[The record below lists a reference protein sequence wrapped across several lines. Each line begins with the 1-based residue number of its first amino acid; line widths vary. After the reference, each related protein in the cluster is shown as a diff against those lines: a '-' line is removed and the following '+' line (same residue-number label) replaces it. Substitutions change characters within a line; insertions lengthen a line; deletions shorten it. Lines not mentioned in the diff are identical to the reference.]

1 MRNVLTSFLD
11 FLKLKNISFILS
23 TYDGRIVTDFHS
35 ENFLKKNFDLKSF
48 LSDLKLKKDTFTA
61 NTYGD
66 YNYLNFPN
74 YEKVLIF
81 FKNETTVSSIMDI
94 YLLAELLDSID
105 SAVCFLD
112 NNFKVIL
119 SNQTFQ
125 IKYGDTYLGNATYFS
140 EYVLPDHLEKA
151 INSLKKKSKDELFIE
166 MYDINGNPNSV
177 KVSIFPWEDYSIVII
192 YDLKEKEIWS
202 KEIEGLKRIQ
212 NLVFDAIAQGLIVI
226 DREGNIIKF
235 NKFTAE
241 KYKFTSS
248 EMIGKNIFEL
258 FPDFLEFKLDKI
270 LAEIIE
276 TKKTKRILGIR
287 RYSSRLKK
295 ELVQNLYGY
304 PLIENGRCVGVV
316 VLIEDITEKKIIE
329 EEYHFVQKKSEIA
342 NDLNKLFSSN
352 IDLNLLI
359 PQVLK
364 YLYKNL
370 KPKNIF
376 YIDILNYQYYKINP
390 ATTELQNVK
399 DSLLEYFKNLK
410 DESVLYF
417 YGPKLKELQTKKNVK
432 NVIYIPV
439 TYNKKIFGKIVVEF
453 SEEVINDRY
462 KKDFIET
469 FYEQVGIIFDKS
481 YLYEEKNESLKKLEV
496 ILKVSKILSQ
506 DKDYKKSFRN
516 LLEFLISEIKADRG
530 FILVRTEEDKL
541 RAVSAIGID
550 EKELMEKDFRFGR
563 GVSGTVAL
571 KKEPLM
577 LDNLLKFPNVE
588 YTKGYKKEAQA
599 GICVP
604 IIFKGEL
611 VGVLML
617 TRFGKKPFTE
627 KDFELV
633 KIISNNSAS
642 FIKSLLLQ
650 IDSENKIEQLTILY
664 KIFTSLRSSLNI
676 NFLSKI
682 VTTTLGSLF
691 KSKVCLLLEKNKDE
705 TYFIKETY
713 FENEQIKSILLNKKN
728 YNFEKSINP
737 SVSNFF
743 DDPKISKE
751 FFKNEI
757 KYTTVLPIFINK
769 NNRFLLLIFTDSN
782 LKTKIYDYT
791 FNAIVQELYIKFESA
806 LLFDENE
813 RKLRQYNIISN
824 LMEKLIYVKSIEEFF
839 KYLLESAVE
848 IVDGTYGSLL
858 FEENGKL
865 VFKVSLGIDIGKLKK
880 IKDMSDSAA
889 GYVFKNGNTLI
900 LNDVSKSKFFKPIKS
915 LTNYYEVKSLI
926 YVPLKFL
933 GKTIGV
939 LCVDN
944 KKSGFF
950 NQSDKQFLET
960 LANTAII
967 AISRFEKSS
976 KDLQI
981 SDLILNNIPS
991 GVIYINKNGKVIH
1004 FNKSLLKIGEYNIE
1018 EIYNIDY
1025 TDLFEDKKGIIKN
1038 VFSTEKPLFRDEII
1052 LKSKKRGNIP
1062 CGISITPIKFEQDLE
1077 LVCIIQD
1084 LSNIKRIQ
1092 NELKAKENLAM
1103 LGQMAAGMAHEI
1115 KNPLS
1120 GILTGMEF
1128 LKMKLKEDDIL
1139 TESIDL
1145 VIKEV
1150 KRLDRLVNDMT
1161 SFAKVKT
1168 VLLTKV
1174 NILDVLNHAV
1184 EMVKNKLEEANIS
1197 LNVSINDDILEIMV
1211 DEEQMIEV
1219 FMNILLNAVQSIG
1232 KDGHIEIS
1240 LKKED
1245 GWLVID
1251 IYNDGPK
1258 IPEENLSKIF
1268 APFFT
1273 TKSGGTGLGLAIS
1286 FNIVK
1291 EHNGT
1296 IFAVNREN
1304 GVSFVI
1310 RLPLKN
1316 S

>member
-1 MRNVLTSFLD
+1 MRNVLVSFLD

-23 TYDGRIVTDFHS
+23 TYDGRVVSDYRK
-35 ENFLKKNFDLKSF
+35 ENFVEKDFDIKRF
-48 LSDLKLKKDTFTA
+48 LSSIKFKRDIFTYSTFGE
-61 NTYGD
+61 YI
-66 YNYLNFPN
+66 YFNFPN
-74 YEKVLIF
+74 YEKIIIF
-81 FKNETTVSSIMDI
+81 FKNEVNTSSIMDI

-112 NNFKVIL
+112 KDLKVIL
-119 SNQTFQ
+119 SNQSFQ

-140 EYVLPDHLEKA
+140 EYVLPDYLEKT
-151 INSLKKKSKDELFIE
+151 IISLKKKIKQELFIE
-166 MYDINGNPNSV
+166 MYDINGNSSSV

-192 YDLKEKEIWS
+192 YDLKEKEIWT

-212 NLVFDAIAQGLIVI
+212 NLVFDAIAQGIIVL

-241 KYKFTSS
+241 KYKFTNS
-248 EMIGKNIFEL
+248 EMIGKNIFDL
-258 FPDFLEFKLDKI
+258 FPDLLELKLDKI
-270 LAEIIE
+270 LSEIIE
-276 TKKTKRILGIR
+276 TKKTRRMLGVK
-287 RYSSRLKK
+287 RYSTRLKK

-316 VLIEDITEKKIIE
+316 ILIEDITEKKMIE
-329 EEYHFVQKKSEIA
+329 EEYYFVQKKTEIV
-342 NDLNKLFSSN
+342 NNLNNLFSSN
-352 IDLNLLI
+352 IDIKVLI

-364 YLYKNL
+364 YYFKNL
-370 KPKNIF
+370 KPKNVYYVDVLKDEQF
-376 YIDILNYQYYKINP
+376 KLDVTTFDLNKIKSKH
-390 ATTELQNVK
+390 L
-399 DSLLEYFKNLK
+399 DHFKNLR
-410 DESVLYF
+410 DE
-417 YGPKLKELQTKKNVK
+417 
-432 NVIYIPV
+432 NVIYYYGTKLNELKVKKNIKNIIYLPII
-439 TYNKKIFGKIVVEF
+439 YNKKMFGKIITEF
-453 SEEVINDRY
+453 TEDVANDRF
-462 KKDFIET
+462 KKDFIQT
-469 FYEQVGIIFDKS
+469 FYEQVGNIFDKS

-516 LLEFLISEIKADRG
+516 LLEFLISEINADRG
-530 FILVRTEEDKL
+530 FILVKTEEDKL

-550 EKELMEKDFRFGR
+550 EKELMERDFFVGK

-571 KKEPLM
+571 TKEPLM
-577 LDNLLKFPNVE
+577 LDDLLKFPNIE
-588 YTKGYKKEAQA
+588 YTKGYKKQSQA

-617 TRFGKKPFTE
+617 TRFGKIPFTE

-650 IDSENKIEQLTILY
+650 MDSENKIEQLTILY
-664 KIFTSLRSSLNI
+664 KIFTSLRSSLNLK
-676 NFLSKI
+676 FLSKI
-682 VTTTLGSLF
+682 VTATLGSLL
-691 KSKVCLLLEKNKDE
+691 KSKVTLLLEKNEDE
-705 TYFIKETY
+705 SYQIKETY
-713 FENEQIKSILLNKKN
+713 FENEQLKTILLDKKK
-728 YNFEKSINP
+728 YYFEQEINQ
-737 SVSNFF
+737 SVTNFF
-743 DDPKISKE
+743 DDPKISKS
-751 FFKNEI
+751 FFKKEI
-757 KYTTVLPIFINK
+757 RYATVLPIFVNK
-769 NNRFLLLIFTDSN
+769 KDKFLLIVFSDNN

-813 RKLRQYNIISN
+813 RKLKQYNIISN
-824 LMEKLIYVKSIEEFF
+824 LTEKLIYVKSIEEFF
-839 KYLLESAVE
+839 KYLLESAVK
-848 IVDGTYGSLL
+848 IVDGTYASLL
-858 FEENGKL
+858 FQESGRL
-865 VFKVSLGIDIGKLKK
+865 VFKASLGIEIEKLKK
-880 IKDMSDSAA
+880 VKDMSESAA
-889 GYVFKNGNTLI
+889 GYVYKTGNSLI
-900 LNDVSKSKFFKPIKS
+900 LNDVTKSEYFKPIKS
-915 LTNYYEVKSLI
+915 LSKYYKVENLI
-926 YVPLKFL
+926 NVPLKFL
-933 GKTIGV
+933 GRTIGV

-944 KKSGFF
+944 KKSGYFSE
-950 NQSDKQFLET
+950 SDKQFLET

-967 AISRFEKSS
+967 AISRFEESS

-991 GVIYINKNGKVIH
+991 GVVYIDRNGKVIH
-1004 FNKSLLKIGEYNIE
+1004 FNNSLLKIGEYE
-1018 EIYNIDY
+1018 PDEIFNMHYL
-1025 TDLFEDKKGIIKN
+1025 DLFEDKNGIIDN
-1038 VFSTEKPLFRDEII
+1038 VIKSEKPLFRDEII
-1052 LKSKKRGNIP
+1052 LKSKKRGSVP
-1062 CGISITPIKFEQDLE
+1062 CGISITPIKFEKDLE

-1084 LSNIKRIQ
+1084 LSEIKKIQ

-1128 LKMKLKEDDIL
+1128 LKMRLKDDDIL

-1161 SFAKVKT
+1161 SFAKAKT
-1168 VLLTKV
+1168 VLLSKV

-1184 EMVKNKLEEANIS
+1184 EMVKNKLEETNIS
-1197 LNVSINDDILEIMV
+1197 LNVNINEDIQEIMV

-1232 KDGHIEIS
+1232 KNGHIEIS
-1240 LKKED
+1240 IKKED
-1245 GWLVID
+1245 NFLVID

-1286 FNIVK
+1286 FNIIK

-1310 RLPLKN
+1310 KLPLN

>member
-23 TYDGRIVTDFHS
+23 TYDGRVVTDFRK
-35 ENFLKKNFDLKSF
+35 ENFLKNSFDLKSF
-48 LSDLKLKKDTFTA
+48 LSHLKIKKDTFTI
-61 NTYGD
+61 NTYDD
-66 YNYLNFPN
+66 YTYLNFPK
-74 YEKVLIF
+74 YQKVIIF
-81 FKNETTVSSIMDI
+81 FKNEISTFSIMDT

-112 NNFKVIL
+112 SNFKIIL

-125 IKYGDTYLGNATYFS
+125 IKYGNSYLGNATYFS
-140 EYVLPDHLEKA
+140 EYILPDYLEKT
-151 INSLKKKSKDELFIE
+151 INSLKKKSKEELFVE
-166 MYDINGNPNSV
+166 MYDINGNSNSV
-177 KVSIFPWEDYSIVII
+177 KVSIFPWENYSIVII
-192 YDLKEKEIWS
+192 YDLKEKELWT

-212 NLVFDAIAQGLIVI
+212 NLVFDAIAQGLIVL

-258 FPDFLEFKLDKI
+258 FPDFLEFKLDKV

-329 EEYHFVQKKSEIA
+329 EEYHFVQKKNEIV
-342 NDLNKLFSSN
+342 NDLNNLFSTN

-370 KPKNIF
+370 KSKRIY
-376 YIDILNYQYYKINP
+376 YIDILNYKYYKVNP
-390 ATTELQNVK
+390 TSFELQDIK
-399 DSLLEYFKNLK
+399 SSLLEYFKNLK
-410 DESVLYF
+410 DDNLLYF
-417 YGPKLKELQTKKNVK
+417 YGSKLKELQIKKNTK
-432 NVIYIPV
+432 NIVYLPV
-439 TYNKKIFGKIVVEF
+439 TYNKKIFGKIVLEF
-453 SEEVINDRY
+453 AEEVVNDRY

-469 FYEQVGIIFDKS
+469 FYEQVGIVFDKS
-481 YLYEEKNESLKKLEV
+481 YIYEEKNESLKKLET

-506 DKDYKKSFRN
+506 NKDFKKSFRT
-516 LLEFLISEIKADRG
+516 LLEFLITEIKADRG
-530 FILVRTEEDKL
+530 FILVKTEEDKL

-550 EKELMEKDFRFGR
+550 ERELMERDFIFGR
-563 GVSGTVAL
+563 GVSGSVAL
-571 KKEPLM
+571 TKEPLM

-588 YTKGYKKEAQA
+588 YTKGYKKQAQA

-650 IDSENKIEQLTILY
+650 MDSENKIEQLTILY
-664 KIFTSLRSSLNI
+664 KMFTSLRSSLNL

-691 KSKVCLLLEKNKDE
+691 RSKVCLLLEKSKDE
-705 TYFIKETY
+705 TYRIKETY
-713 FENEQIKSILLNKKN
+713 FENEQIKSILLKKKS

-737 SVSNFF
+737 NVSNFF

-751 FFKNEI
+751 FFKKKI
-757 KYTTVLPIFINK
+757 RYTTALPIFINE
-769 NNRFLLLIFTDSN
+769 NNRFLLLIFTDNN

-791 FNAIVQELYIKFESA
+791 FNAIVQELYIKFENV

-813 RKLRQYNIISN
+813 RKLKQYNIISN
-824 LMEKLIYVKSIEEFF
+824 LMEKLIYVRSIEEFF

-848 IVDGTYGSLL
+848 IVNGTYGSLL

-865 VFKVSLGIDIGKLKK
+865 VFKAALGMDIENLKK
-880 IKDMSDSAA
+880 IKDMTDSTA
-889 GYVFKNGNTLI
+889 GYVFKNGNALI
-900 LNDVSKSKFFKPIKS
+900 LNDVSKSKYFKPIKS
-915 LTNYYEVKSLI
+915 LSKYYKIKNLI
-926 YVPLKFL
+926 NVPLKFF

-944 KKSGFF
+944 KKNGFF
-950 NQSDKQFLET
+950 NQSDRQFLET

-967 AISRFEKSS
+967 SISRFEQSS
-976 KDLQI
+976 KDLLI

-991 GVIYINKNGKVIH
+991 GVIYINKDGKVIH
-1004 FNKSLLKIGEYNIE
+1004 FNNSLLKIGEYKRE
-1018 EIYNIDY
+1018 EIHNIDY
-1025 TDLFEDKKGIIKN
+1025 TNLFEDTKGIIKN

-1062 CGISITPIKFEQDLE
+1062 CGISITPIKFEKDLE

-1084 LSNIKRIQ
+1084 LSEIKRIQ

-1168 VLLTKV
+1168 VLLSKV

-1184 EMVKNKLEEANIS
+1184 EMVKSKLEETNIS
-1197 LNVSINDDILEIMV
+1197 LNVKISEANTEIMV

-1219 FMNILLNAVQSIG
+1219 FMNILLNAIQSVG
-1232 KDGHIEIS
+1232 KDGHIDIS
-1240 LKKED
+1240 LKRED

-1258 IPEENLSKIF
+1258 IQEENLSKIF

-1296 IFAVNREN
+1296 IFAVNREK

-1310 RLPLKN
+1310 RLPLK
-1316 S
+1316 SG